1 MRAHEIRALLPTLAE
16 PALQKF
22 NSSLLPGVEGVLGIR
37 MPKLRALAKDIAK
50 GDWPA
55 YLAEAGEET
64 YEETLLQG
72 LVICHA
78 KADYETLRPYIVA
91 HVEKITNW
99 STCDVF
105 CAGLK
110 IAKAE
115 PEAMWA
121 FILPYFDRT
130 DAYALRFGIVMAL
143 FFFLDDG
150 HIDRVLALL
159 DAVRHD
165 DYYVKMAVAWALSM
179 AYVAQPAR
187 VMPYLQNNTLDD
199 WTYNKS
205 LQKIIESRQVDDQT
219 RDLMRS
225 MKRKGGKQP

>member
-1 MRAHEIRALLPTLAE
+1 MSAHEIRALLPTLAE
-16 PALQKF
+16 PGLQKF
-22 NSSLLPGVEGVLGIR
+22 NSSLMPGVEGVLGVR

-55 YLAEAGEET
+55 YLAGASEET

-72 LVICHA
+72 LVIGYV
-78 KADYETLRPYIVA
+78 KTDFEILRPYITA
-91 HVEKITNW
+91 HVEKLSNW
-99 STCDVF
+99 SVCDTF
-105 CAGLK
+105 CGSLK

-115 PEAMWA
+115 PEAMWT

-143 FFFLDDG
+143 FFFLDDE
-150 HIDRVLALL
+150 HIDQVIALL

-179 AYVAQPAR
+179 AYVAQPER

-199 WTYNKS
+199 WTHNKS
-205 LQKIIESRQVDDQT
+205 LQKIIESRQVDEPT
-219 RDLMRS
+219 RNQMRA

>member
-22 NSSLLPGVEGVLGIR
+22 NSSLMPGVDGVLGVR
-37 MPKLRALAKDIAK
+37 MPKLRALAKDIAQ

-72 LVICHA
+72 LVIGYA
-78 KADYETLRPYIVA
+78 KADFETLRPHIAA
-91 HVEKITNW
+91 HVEKISNW
-99 STCDVF
+99 SVCDTF
-105 CAGLK
+105 CGSLK

-143 FFFLDDG
+143 FFFLDDQY
-150 HIDRVLALL
+150 IDQVLALL
-159 DAVRHD
+159 DAVRHE

-179 AYVAQPAR
+179 AYVAQPER
-187 VMPYLQNNTLDD
+187 VMAYLQSNTLDD

-219 RDLMRS
+219 RNLMRA
-225 MKRKGGKQP
+225 MKRKGGRQS